1 MILIADAGSTK
12 TSWAIAGP
20 QPHYFETSGINPV
33 LHSEEE
39 ISEVIQKGFSAD
51 LLKTPVERIYFFG
64 AGCSSIKHKLRV
76 EEGLNAV
83 LNVNRVEVEHDLLGA
98 CIALCKDSA
107 GIVCILGTGSN
118 ACYFDGRQI
127 IKEVAA
133 PGYVLADEGGGVH
146 LGKKLL
152 LDFMRQDIPEPMYH
166 ELAEKYHLTGQ
177 DILRH
182 IYREPGPNRYIAGFV
197 KFIHEHIDTAYCQ
210 ELVNGCFEE
219 FYRTNI
225 RRLESLSDGTVH
237 FTGSVAFHF
246 SNLLRKI
253 LEIKGLRTGHIIQHP
268 IEELVRYYSSPQT
281 TGHS

>member
-20 QPHYFETSGINPV
+20 HPHYFETSGINPV

-39 ISEVIQKGFSAD
+39 ISEVIQKGFPAD

-64 AGCSSIKHKLRV
+64 AGCSTVKHKLQV
-76 EEGLNAV
+76 EEGINAV
-83 LNVNRVEVEHDLLGA
+83 LNVNRVEVEHDMLGA
-98 CIALCKDSA
+98 CIALCKDSP

-118 ACYFDGRQI
+118 ACYFDGRRIAQ
-127 IKEVAA
+127 EVAS

-152 LDFMRQDIPEPMYH
+152 LDFMRQDIPQHLYH
-166 ELAEKYHLTGQ
+166 ELTEKYHLSGQ

-197 KFIHEHIDTAYCQ
+197 KFIREHMDTVYCQ
-210 ELVNGCFEE
+210 ELVSGCFEE

-225 RRLESLSDGTVH
+225 RRLEALSDGTVH

-246 SNLLRKI
+246 RDI
-253 LEIKGLRTGHIIQHP
+253 LGKTLEAKGLRIGLVIQHP
-268 IEELVRYYSSPQT
+268 IEELVRYYSIPKTS
-281 TGHS
+281 GHS